1 MLFMGTKPR
10 RQIAFLSLLGIT
22 QLHLRNPLIIMWWSA
37 AFPGFGHLLLS
48 KYFRGFI
55 LIGWEMFI
63 NTQMH
68 LNEAMVYTFIGHF
81 EQANDVIQLRWMS
94 LYAPVYLFAIYDSY
108 RTSIDLNHQY
118 ILAKRENAPIA
129 PFKMAGMEINYLD
142 KRSPSLGVVWSLLM
156 PGMGQL
162 FTHRIIMA
170 FFVLG
175 NWIMLCYWSHLLEG
189 IHFLILGDLTRSA
202 SVITMHW
209 ILFLP
214 SIYGFAVYDTYVNT
228 VEYNKLF
235 DHEQA
240 VMLKADYQHPQF
252 LFPQSPQQKGGG

>member
-1 MLFMGTKPR
+1 MRPKPR
-10 RQIAFLSLLGIT
+10 RQIAFLSLVGIT
-22 QLHLRNPLIIMWWSA
+22 QLHLRNPLIITWWSA

-48 KYFRGFI
+48 KYLRGFI

-63 NTQMH
+63 NSQMH
-68 LNEAMVYTFIGHF
+68 LNEAMVYTFIGQF
-81 EQANDVIQLRWMS
+81 EQASEVMQIRWMS

-118 ILAKRENAPIA
+118 ILAKRENAPIV
-129 PFKMAGMEINYLD
+129 PFKMGIIEINYLD
-142 KRSPSLGVVWSLLM
+142 KRSPSMAVVWSMLM

-162 FTHRIIMA
+162 LTHRILNA

-175 NWIMLCYWSHLLEG
+175 TWILICYWSHLLEG
-189 IHFLILGDLTRSA
+189 LHYLLMGDLARSA
-202 SVITMHW
+202 KEVNRHW
-209 ILFLP
+209 FLFLP
-214 SIYGFAVYDTYVNT
+214 SIYAFAVYDAYVTT

-240 VMLKADYQHPQF
+240 NLLKAEYQDQRF
-252 LFPQSPQQKGGG
+252 VFPRSPSRRGG